1 MADKYVDID
10 TLKYLLY
17 DVHELEELL
26 KRERFVDHDK
36 ESLDMFLDSSKDFA
50 DRELFPYL
58 KEMDENPAFH
68 KDGQVYVHKQVE
80 TMMKKGGELG
90 FISSSFDYE
99 VGGLQIPLMASTAS
113 SYILDAANNHLPGYA
128 GLTQGAAEL
137 IIHFAKKDLLDKYV
151 PDMLAGNWGGTMCL
165 TEPQAG
171 SSLSDIVT
179 KATPHEN
186 GYYNISGQ
194 KIFISAGDNQY
205 LDNIVHLVL
214 ARIEGAPKGTRGIS
228 LFIVPKNRKLDD
240 GSLEPNDVTSVAD
253 FQKMGQKGYCTTHLG
268 FGDKDDCR
276 GWLVG
281 EENNG
286 LSCMFVMMNAARIG
300 VGRAASAIASAAYYA
315 SLQYAN
321 ERPQG
326 RKLSSDGK
334 KNVEE
339 SQSLIIEHP
348 DVRRML
354 LLQKAVVEG
363 SMSLVLLAAK
373 YYDLENTAQSKEEK
387 IKYNTLL
394 EMIIPVVKTYPSDA
408 GAYSVNNG
416 LQVLGGYG
424 FCSDFILQQYYRD
437 IRISAIYEGTTGIQS
452 QDLLGRKITMN
463 NGEGLKLLL
472 AEIIK
477 TITKASNYPE
487 LKEYCDSLSEKIKL
501 SEKILQSLMPYAL
514 KGDFEKY
521 LADASIFMEFF
532 SLVIVGWNWLEIAA
546 NSQEALKNGDKKYSE
561 IFYKSKIETMK
572 YFFEYELPKTVGHS
586 EIIMNPSSVTIKKE
600 EEILI

>member
-151 PDMLAGNWGGTMCL
+151 PEMLAGNWGGTMCL

-472 AEIIK
+472 AEIIE

-546 NSQEALKNGDKKYSE
+546 NSQQALKDENKKYSD

-572 YFFEYELPKTVGHS
+572 YFFEYEIPKAIGHS

>member
-68 KDGQVYVHKQVE
+68 KNGQVYVHKQVE

-151 PDMLAGNWGGTMCL
+151 PEMLAGNWGGTMCL

-472 AEIIK
+472 AEIIE

-532 SLVIVGWNWLEIAA
+532 RLVIVGWNWLEIAA
-546 NSQEALKNGDKKYSE
+546 NSQQALKDENKKYSD

-572 YFFEYELPKTVGHS
+572 YFFEYEMPKAIGHS

>member
-373 YYDLENTAQSKEEK
+373 YYDLESTAQSKEEK

-472 AEIIK
+472 AEIIE

-546 NSQEALKNGDKKYSE
+546 NSHQALKDENKKYSD

-572 YFFEYELPKTVGHS
+572 YFFEYEIPKAIGHS

>member
-17 DVHELEELL
+17 DVHELEKLL
-26 KRERFVDHDK
+26 ERERFIDHDK

-50 DRELFPYL
+50 DRELFPYF

-151 PDMLAGNWGGTMCL
+151 PEMLAGNWGGTMCL

-179 KATPHEN
+179 KATPHDN
-186 GYYNISGQ
+186 GYHNISGQ

-214 ARIEGAPKGTRGIS
+214 ARIEGAPKGTKGIS

-268 FGDKDDCR
+268 FGDKEDCR

-286 LSCMFVMMNAARIG
+286 LRCMFVMMNAARIG

-373 YYDLENTAQSKEEK
+373 YYDLESTAQSKEEK

-472 AEIIK
+472 AEIIE

-487 LKEYCDSLSEKIKL
+487 LKEYCDSLSKKIKL
-501 SEKILQSLMPYAL
+501 SEKILQTLMPYAL

-600 EEILI
+600 GEILI